1 MTDSGAAWAIGL
13 LVALPV
19 VGWVASRFIVRGGFE
34 AFGWFRRRNLE
45 EWQGM
50 YYEFATIHLRAAEH
64 HGNLVFV
71 ESDLLQVIEQPE
83 SATVKLFGPA
93 ERVVLDESG
102 ETALT
107 QAGCERLL
115 LKCPHAEAKKLLLFL
130 QRECFKPY
138 AKRRERVPA

>member
-1 MTDSGAAWAIGL
+1 MTWVVVLVLVSPVIAWL
-13 LVALPV
+13 
-19 VGWVASRFIVRGGFE
+19 ASRVIVRGGFE

-45 EWQGM
+45 AWQGM

-64 HGNLVFV
+64 DDRLVFV
-71 ESDLLQVIEQPE
+71 ESDLLQVIEQPG

-93 ERVVLDESG
+93 ERIVLAESG

-130 QRECFKPY
+130 QRECFKPH
-138 AKRRERVPA
+138 AKRRERMPA